1 MKKIVLLVAIAFSGF
16 FVSAQNQMKVGYVDM
31 EYIIQKL
38 PQVKTI
44 KSQLETEQK
53 KLVNQLIETAVL
65 SANESEDGALLLA
78 NVISNSDLETNG
90 AILNSISNDTNSTL
104 GAEVLSNLAD
114 LDETNTIFTDTETVD
129 QLNNFVD
136 TIASTNLI
144 NPTSN
149 DQKNV
154 EYDQNGFDVNEP
166 FFNKDTGTAYNLDGF
181 DKYGYNSD
189 GYNKSGF
196 NNATNYN
203 SSYDENVS
211 PS

>member
-1 MKKIVLLVAIAFSGF
+1 M
-16 FVSAQNQMKVGYVDM
+16 
-31 EYIIQKL
+31 
-38 PQVKTI
+38 
-44 KSQLETEQK
+44 
-53 KLVNQLIETAVL
+53 
-65 SANESEDGALLLA
+65 
-78 NVISNSDLETNG
+78 ISNSDLETNG

-104 GAEVLSNLAD
+104 GAEVLSNLAA
-114 LDETNTIFTDTETVD
+114 LDKTNTIFTDTETVD

-136 TIASTNLI
+136 TIASTNSI

-154 EYDQNGFDVNEP
+154 EYDQNGFDLSEP